1 MIVIH
6 CSATRSNQRFTVE
19 MLKACHNARFHG
31 KGIGYHNY
39 IEKDGQ
45 VFQTRD
51 ENEMGIHA
59 RHYNA
64 HSIGICYEGG
74 LDEKGQAAD
83 TRTPA
88 QRAALIALL
97 RSLKIDYP
105 DAEIMGHCE
114 LEGVHKAC
122 PSFCHVK
129 PPLDFVVAFDH
140 LGSLVFNYLCFFKK
154 VFKYF
159 GGKRNIAYLCSRI
172 NRKS

>member
-1 MIVIH
+1 MTRKINLIVIH

-31 KGIGYHNY
+31 KGIGYHYY

-51 ENEMGIHA
+51 ENEIGMHA

-74 LDEKGQAAD
+74 LDEKGQTAD

-97 RSLKIDYP
+97 RSLKIDSW
-105 DAEIMGHCE
+105 AT
-114 LEGVHKAC
+114 VNSKA
-122 PSFCHVK
+122 STK
-129 PPLDFVVAFDH
+129 PVLASPV
-140 LGSLVFNYLCFFKK
+140 
-154 VFKYF
+154 
-159 GGKRNIAYLCSRI
+159 RNIAITSSTKICSNQKASLFFPRV
-172 NRKS
+172 RLLFLKKL

>member
-1 MIVIH
+1 MTRKINLIVIH

-19 MLKACHNARFHG
+19 MLKACHNARFNG
-31 KGIGYHNY
+31 KGIGYHY
-39 IEKDGQ
+39 FIEKDGQ

-51 ENEMGIHA
+51 ENEIGMHA

-74 LDEKGQAAD
+74 LDEKGRPAD

-105 DAEIMGHCE
+105 DAEILGHCE

-122 PSFCHVK
+122 PSFSCSEYR
-129 PPLDFVVAFDH
+129 D
-140 LGSLVFNYLCFFKK
+140 
-154 VFKYF
+154 YF
-159 GGKRNIAYLCSRI
+159 ERNDMLA
-172 NRKS
+172 

>member
-1 MIVIH
+1 MTRKINLIVLH

-19 MLKACHNARFHG
+19 MLKACHNARFNG
-31 KGIGYHNY
+31 TGIGYHY
-39 IEKDGQ
+39 FIEKDGQ

-51 ENEMGIHA
+51 ENEIGMHA

-74 LDEKGQAAD
+74 LDEKGRPAD

-105 DAEIMGHCE
+105 DAEILGHCE

-122 PSFCHVK
+122 PSFSCEEYR
-129 PPLDFVVAFDH
+129 D
-140 LGSLVFNYLCFFKK
+140 
-154 VFKYF
+154 YF
-159 GGKRNIAYLCSRI
+159 ESNDMLA
-172 NRKS
+172 